1 MKRTTFEFLNKK
13 CLFLCIIVLNLIT
26 TRCEQRIHI
35 VFMCFYFSLPRKI
48 FNTVFNPITF
58 IMTCFLVKRDS
69 SPLREKFHKYLPII
83 LHRTLLYLPF
93 SQLKGRWRRVGCK
106 IIGNCGNFQFLAF
119 QLSWCTFHI
128 ASWIWCTAGHT
139 KVSLLTWRRWFS
151 GLLQNKADCLKGAKQ
166 KENGRQFFEEKLNIT
181 GNSPT
186 AQRTTVG
193 KKWKVGDLVREPF
206 FRQNLETQPK

>member
-13 CLFLCIIVLNLIT
+13 CLFLCIIVINLIP

-48 FNTVFNPITF
+48 FNIVFNPITF

-93 SQLKGRWRRVGCK
+93 SQLKGRWRRAGCK
-106 IIGNCGNFQFLAF
+106 IIGKYLWIFSILSVSTFMVYISHCLLNLVHCGTHKSFIVDLKEMIF
-119 QLSWCTFHI
+119 WI
-128 ASWIWCTAGHT
+128 AT
-139 KVSLLTWRRWFS
+139 KQGRLFEGGKTKRKWETILWREI
-151 GLLQNKADCLKGAKQ
+151 KHY
-166 KENGRQFFEEKLNIT
+166 RQQSHCSKD
-181 GNSPT
+181 NS
-186 AQRTTVG
+186 R
-193 KKWKVGDLVREPF
+193 
-206 FRQNLETQPK
+206 